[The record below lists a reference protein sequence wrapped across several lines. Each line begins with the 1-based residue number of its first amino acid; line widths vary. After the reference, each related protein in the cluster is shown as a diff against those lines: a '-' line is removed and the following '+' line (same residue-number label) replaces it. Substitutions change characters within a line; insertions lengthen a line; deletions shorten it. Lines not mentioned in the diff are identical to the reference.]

1 MRVRYTDPAATE
13 LDESISYLREH
24 APTYAADFADS
35 IDRAVGELLE
45 NPFSAPETEM
55 PGIRR
60 KYVRRFKH
68 SIFYTVQ
75 SDEVVILHVR
85 HAARQWPWEEQ

>member
-1 MRVRYTDPAATE
+1 
-13 LDESISYLREH
+13 
-24 APTYAADFADS
+24 
-35 IDRAVGELLE
+35 
-45 NPFSAPETEM
+45 M

-68 SIFYTVQ
+68 SIFYTVAG
-75 SDEVVILHVR
+75 EALVILHVR